1 MKKYIIVIV
10 TLVIGIALGWLFF
23 AGDSAEDNHN
33 HSLESVE
40 YWTCSMH
47 PNVRSQE
54 SGDCPICGMDLIP
67 AKSGGSV
74 VDNSAITLTENQIR
88 IANIRTMIVGKG
100 NTNSNTRLNGKI
112 DFDERKV
119 YTQPA
124 HFTGRIE
131 KLYINYTGAK
141 VSAGQKLATIYSP
154 ELVLMQKELL
164 SAYKM
169 KDKQPELFQS
179 IKSKLMR
186 KKIHQDQIDNIIAK
200 GDVIDNFD
208 VYAHQSGVVTKLFI
222 NSGDHVTTGDPIIEL
237 ANLTQLWTIFE
248 VYEGDLS
255 NIHSGD
261 IIKFTVPSYP
271 GEVFQSTINFIDPI
285 INNETRTA
293 QIRGSINNSA
303 GKLKPEML
311 AVGNIDGKSSNQ
323 QLIIPSSAVL
333 WTGKRSVVY
342 VKQPN
347 TDEFIF
353 EAREIEIG
361 QLSNGQYSVINGLH
375 SGEEIAVNGAF
386 TIDAAAQIAGK
397 PNMMNMDKDDVEPMK
412 GHNHGSNDMSN
423 MSDNKATTKNS
434 TIDFSPLLPLYM
446 DLNESFVQTDIVKV
460 KSTSKVL
467 SNYIKNHIMNKD
479 GIEHSPFE
487 KEITSVYKLVNQI
500 ASENDIEKSRSTY
513 SSISVLLI
521 DLISSSN
528 SNNEKI
534 YVFKCPMATV
544 GDNAVWMS
552 NNKKVRN
559 PYFGNRMLKCGF
571 VLREMKK

>member
-1 MKKYIIVIV
+1 MKKYILAII

-23 AGDSAEDNHN
+23 AGGSTEDNHN
-33 HSLESVE
+33 HSQESVE

-54 SGDCPICGMDLIP
+54 PGDCPICGMDLIP
-67 AKSGGSV
+67 AKSGGSE

-88 IANIRTMIVGKG
+88 IANISTMIVGKG
-100 NTNSNTRLNGKI
+100 QTSSNTRLNGKI

-154 ELVLMQKELL
+154 ELILMQKELL

-169 KDKQPELFQS
+169 RDKQPELFQS

-186 KKIHQDQIDNIIAK
+186 KKIHQEQIDKIIAK

-222 NSGDHVTTGDPIIEL
+222 NSGDHVTTGDPIVEL

-248 VYEGDLS
+248 AYEGDLS
-255 NIHSGD
+255 SIHIGD

-271 GEVFQSTINFIDPI
+271 GEVFQSTVNFIDPI

-293 QIRGSINNSA
+293 KIRGSISNGA
-303 GKLKPEML
+303 GKLKPQML
-311 AVGNIDGKSSNQ
+311 VGNIDGKSSNQ
-323 QLIIPSSAVL
+323 QLLVPASAVL

-347 TDEFIF
+347 TDEHIF

-361 QLSNGQYSVINGLH
+361 QLSNGQYPIINGLQ

-386 TIDAAAQIAGK
+386 TIDAAAQIAGIL
-397 PNMMNMDKDDVEPMK
+397 NMMNMDKDDVEPMK
-412 GHNHGSNDMSN
+412 GHDHGTGEMSIP
-423 MSDNKATTKNS
+423 KS
-434 TIDFSPLLPLYM
+434 TPEKINVDFSPLLPMYM
-446 DLNESFVQTDIVKV
+446 NLNESFVQTDIEKV
-460 KSTSKVL
+460 KSDSKVL
-467 SNYIKNHIMNKD
+467 SNYIKNQILNKD
-479 GIEHSPFE
+479 EIKKSSYE
-487 KEITSVYKLVNQI
+487 KKVASIYKLADQI
-500 ASENDIEKSRSTY
+500 ANESDIEKSRSNY
-513 SSISVLLI
+513 SSVSVLLI
-521 DLISSSN
+521 DLISSTN
-528 SNNEKI
+528 SYDKSI
-534 YVFKCPMATV
+534 YILKCPMATV
-544 GDNAVWMS
+544 GDSAVWMS
-552 NNKKVRN
+552 YEKQVQN
-559 PYFGNRMLKCGF
+559 PYYGDKMLKCGF
-571 VLREMKK
+571 VLREMKKK

>member
-1 MKKYIIVIV
+1 MKKYIIAIV
-10 TLVIGIALGWLFF
+10 TFVIGIALGWMFF
-23 AGDSAEDNHN
+23 AGDNAEDNHN
-33 HSLESVE
+33 HSQESVE

-54 SGDCPICGMDLIP
+54 PGDCPICGMDLIP
-67 AKSGGSV
+67 AKSGGAE

-100 NTNSNTRLNGKI
+100 NTSSNTRLNGKI

-119 YTQPA
+119 FTQPA

-131 KLYINYTGAK
+131 KLYINYTGAN

-164 SAYKM
+164 SAYKL

-186 KKIHQDQIDNIIAK
+186 KKIHQDQIDKIIAK

-222 NSGDHVTTGDPIIEL
+222 NSGDHITTGDPIVEL

-248 VYEGDLS
+248 AYEGDLS
-255 NIHSGD
+255 NINIGD
-261 IIKFTVPSYP
+261 IIKFTVQSYP

-285 INNETRTA
+285 INNKTRTA
-293 QIRGSINNSA
+293 QIRGSINNNT

-311 AVGNIDGKSSNQ
+311 AVGNIVGMSSSQ
-323 QLIIPSSAVL
+323 QLVIPSSAVL

-347 TDEFIF
+347 TDEHIF

-361 QLSNGQYSVINGLH
+361 QLSNGQYPVINGLQ

-412 GHNHGSNDMSN
+412 GHDHGAGEMSIPK
-423 MSDNKATTKNS
+423 SIPEKTK
-434 TIDFSPLLPLYM
+434 IDFSPLLPLYM
-446 DLNESFVQTDIVKV
+446 NLNESFVQTDIEKV
-460 KSTSKVL
+460 KSNSKVL
-467 SNYIKNHIMNKD
+467 SKHIKNKILNKD
-479 GIEHSPFE
+479 GIKTSAYE
-487 KEITSVYKLVNQI
+487 KKIASIYKLANQI
-500 ASENDIEKSRSTY
+500 ASESDIEKSRSNY

-521 DLISSSN
+521 DLISSTN
-528 SNNEKI
+528 SYDKNI

-544 GDNAVWMS
+544 GDSAVWMS
-552 NNKKVRN
+552 YEKQVQN
-559 PYFGNRMLKCGF
+559 PYYGDKMLKCGF
-571 VLREMKK
+571 VLREMKKK

>member
-1 MKKYIIVIV
+1 MKKYIIAIV
-10 TLVIGIALGWLFF
+10 TFVIGIALGWMFF
-23 AGDSAEDNHN
+23 AGDNAEDNHN
-33 HSLESVE
+33 HSQESVE

-54 SGDCPICGMDLIP
+54 PGDCPICGMDLIP
-67 AKSGGSV
+67 AKSGGSE

-100 NTNSNTRLNGKI
+100 NTSSNTRLNGKI

-119 YTQPA
+119 FTQPA

-131 KLYINYTGAK
+131 KLYINYTGAN

-164 SAYKM
+164 SAYKL

-186 KKIHQDQIDNIIAK
+186 KKIHQDQIDKIIAK

-222 NSGDHVTTGDPIIEL
+222 NSGDHITTGDPIVEL

-248 VYEGDLS
+248 AYEGDLS
-255 NIHSGD
+255 NINIGD
-261 IIKFTVPSYP
+261 IIKFTVQSYP

-285 INNETRTA
+285 INNKTRTA
-293 QIRGSINNSA
+293 QVRGSINNNT

-311 AVGNIDGKSSNQ
+311 AVGNIVGMSSSQ
-323 QLIIPSSAVL
+323 QLVIPSSAVL

-342 VKQPN
+342 VKQSN
-347 TDEFIF
+347 TDEHIF

-361 QLSNGQYSVINGLH
+361 QLSNGQYPVINGLQ

-412 GHNHGSNDMSN
+412 GHDHGAGEMSIPK
-423 MSDNKATTKNS
+423 SIPEKTK
-434 TIDFSPLLPLYM
+434 IDFSPLLPLYM
-446 DLNESFVQTDIVKV
+446 NLNESFVQTDIEKV
-460 KSTSKVL
+460 KSNSKVL
-467 SNYIKNHIMNKD
+467 SKHIKNKILNKD
-479 GIEHSPFE
+479 GIKTSAYE
-487 KEITSVYKLVNQI
+487 KKIASIYKLANQI
-500 ASENDIEKSRSTY
+500 ASESDIEKSRSNY

-521 DLISSSN
+521 DLISSTN
-528 SNNEKI
+528 SYDKKI

-544 GDNAVWMS
+544 GDSAVWMS
-552 NNKKVRN
+552 YEKQVQN
-559 PYFGNRMLKCGF
+559 PYYGDKMLKCGF
-571 VLREMKK
+571 VLREMKKK

>member
-1 MKKYIIVIV
+1 MKKYILAII

-23 AGDSAEDNHN
+23 AGGSTEDNHN
-33 HSLESVE
+33 HSQESVE

-54 SGDCPICGMDLIP
+54 PGDCPICGMDLIP
-67 AKSGGSV
+67 AKSGGSE

-88 IANIRTMIVGKG
+88 IANISTMIVGKG
-100 NTNSNTRLNGKI
+100 QTSSNTRLNGKI

-154 ELVLMQKELL
+154 ELILMQKELL

-169 KDKQPELFQS
+169 RDKQPELFQS

-186 KKIHQDQIDNIIAK
+186 KKIHQEQIDKIIAK

-222 NSGDHVTTGDPIIEL
+222 NSGDHVTTGDPIVEL

-248 VYEGDLS
+248 AYEGDLS
-255 NIHSGD
+255 SIHIGD

-271 GEVFQSTINFIDPI
+271 GEVFQSTVNFIDPI

-293 QIRGSINNSA
+293 KIRGSISNGA
-303 GKLKPEML
+303 GKLKPQML

-323 QLIIPSSAVL
+323 QLLVPASAVL

-347 TDEFIF
+347 TDEHIF

-361 QLSNGQYSVINGLH
+361 QLSNGQYPIINGLQ

-386 TIDAAAQIAGK
+386 TIDAAAQIAGR

-412 GHNHGSNDMSN
+412 GHDHGTGEMSIP
-423 MSDNKATTKNS
+423 KS
-434 TIDFSPLLPLYM
+434 TPEKINVDFSPLLPMYM
-446 DLNESFVQTDIVKV
+446 NLNESFVQTDIEKV
-460 KSTSKVL
+460 KSDSKVL
-467 SNYIKNHIMNKD
+467 SNYIKNQILNKD
-479 GIEHSPFE
+479 EIKKSSYE
-487 KEITSVYKLVNQI
+487 KKVASIYKLADQI
-500 ASENDIEKSRSTY
+500 ANESDIEKSRSNY
-513 SSISVLLI
+513 SSVSVLLI
-521 DLISSSN
+521 DLISSTN
-528 SNNEKI
+528 SYDKSI
-534 YVFKCPMATV
+534 YILKCPMATV
-544 GDNAVWMS
+544 GDSAVWMS
-552 NNKKVRN
+552 YDKKVRN
-559 PYFGNRMLKCGF
+559 PYYGDKMLKCGF